1 MKNIEKYE
9 KELRKTGLH
18 FALTKEGRLVDCEDT
33 SCVNCAFNI
42 GCVIK
47 RMNWLLE
54 EYIEPVLSAEAK
66 DYLKAI
72 IESIECTNISKNL
85 QSSYTY
91 ELRIYYKDGYILIV
105 YNKDTKLNEYFKNMV
120 AYKKYTPKELGL
132 C

>member
-1 MKNIEKYE
+1 
-9 KELRKTGLH
+9 
-18 FALTKEGRLVDCEDT
+18 
-33 SCVNCAFNI
+33 
-42 GCVIK
+42 
-47 RMNWLLE
+47 MNWLLE

-72 IESIECTNISKNL
+72 IEPIECTNISKNL
-85 QSSYTY
+85 QSSHTY

-105 YNKDTKLNEYFKNMV
+105 CSKDTKLNEYFKNMV